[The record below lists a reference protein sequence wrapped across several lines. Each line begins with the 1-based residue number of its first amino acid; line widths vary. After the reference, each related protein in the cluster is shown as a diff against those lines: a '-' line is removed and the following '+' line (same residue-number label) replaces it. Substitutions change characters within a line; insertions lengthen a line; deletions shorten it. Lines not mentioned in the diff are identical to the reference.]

1 MELVSYLSNKFK
13 LLQIT
18 HFYLTPFIL
27 SLFEVETFLKQF
39 LFLEIMEVM
48 ENLKMDNL
56 VILEPIVEG
65 DIVRVSDHPGMDG
78 MNIVEFDDEVK

>member
-1 MELVSYLSNKFK
+1 
-13 LLQIT
+13 
-18 HFYLTPFIL
+18 
-27 SLFEVETFLKQF
+27 
-39 LFLEIMEVM
+39 M

-78 MNIVEFDDEVK
+78 MNIVEFDDEVKWT